1 MIGSDQ
7 SRTCGPTA
15 GRHWHGA
22 RHKMHI
28 LRTLSLRVLAT
39 VALMSVLTLAQS
51 YGSKADPS
59 PFDTL
64 LGSWRGSGQIELDQ
78 GRKERLKCNAYYTGG
93 DSQLRMAILCQ
104 SESSNVQIRS
114 NLSLSGG
121 RITGSWEERTYNVQ
135 GNASGQ
141 ASGGKISLEISGGVT
156 GTMSVAYTPSRQS
169 VSIST
174 QGVAL
179 KSVKINLTRS

>member
-1 MIGSDQ
+1 MV
-7 SRTCGPTA
+7 
-15 GRHWHGA
+15 
-22 RHKMHI
+22 RHKMRI
-28 LRTLSLRVLAT
+28 VRTLSLRVLTA
-39 VALMSVLTLAQS
+39 VALMAVLTLAQS
-51 YGSKADPS
+51 DGSKADPS

-64 LGSWRGSGQIELDQ
+64 LGSWRGSGQMKLDQ

-93 DSQLRMAILCQ
+93 GSQLRMAILCQ
-104 SESSNVQIRS
+104 SESSNLHFRS

-121 RITGSWEERTYNVQ
+121 RITGSWEERTYNAQ

-141 ASGGKISLEISGGVT
+141 VSGGKISLNISGGVT

-174 QGVAL
+174 QGIAL
-179 KSVKINLTRS
+179 ESVKIELTRS

>member
-1 MIGSDQ
+1 MRSLIRPS
-7 SRTCGPTA
+7 
-15 GRHWHGA
+15 
-22 RHKMHI
+22 
-28 LRTLSLRVLAT
+28 SLRLMRLIPALAA
-39 VALMSVLTLAQS
+39 ALLLAPVIPVR
-51 YGSKADPS
+51 ADPS

-93 DSQLRMAILCQ
+93 GSQLRMAILCQ

-114 NLSLSGG
+114 ALSESGG
-121 RITGSWEERTYNVQ
+121 RITGTWEERTFNAE

-141 ASGGKISLEISGGVT
+141 VSGGKISLAIAGGVT
-156 GTMSVAYTPSRQS
+156 GTMIVTYTSSRQS
-169 VSIST
+169 VAIST

-179 KSVKINLTRS
+179 KSVNIDLTRS